1 MTKLEAMSRLYKYR
15 AAEEN
20 SDFIGILKA
29 LGVPLDLAEDM
40 DFDEVMGVIS
50 VRLAD
55 LMRLVGLNIP
65 NGNGSGNGNGN

>member
-15 AAEEN
+15 TAEEKG
-20 SDFIGILKA
+20 DFIGVLKA